1 MTRALAVR
9 RHAEGDQQREL
20 PAGTRIFLGSLLGAL
35 GGVAVSFVVLW
46 QAATLIGWDLAALF
60 YLCTTWWA
68 LGRLDADGS
77 HRVAVRQDP
86 SVASSELVLIVA
98 AIACLGGVG
107 LALVRAGQIG
117 GDTKAFLIVLGVA
130 SVVASWATVHTIFT
144 LRYARLYYS
153 GQPGGIDFNE
163 HAPPSY
169 LDFAYVAFT
178 IGMTFQ
184 VSDTDLTTHEIRRT
198 ALRHALLSYLFGV
211 VIIGMMINIV
221 ASLLK

>member
-1 MTRALAVR
+1 MPASLRIVTGSGLGIAV
-9 RHAEGDQQREL
+9 GV
-20 PAGTRIFLGSLLGAL
+20 TISFLT
-35 GGVAVSFVVLW
+35 VW
-46 QAATLIGWDLAALF
+46 QAAVLIGWDAAAIF
-60 YLCTTWWA
+60 YLGTTWWTV
-68 LGRLDADGS
+68 GRLDAEDS
-77 HRVAVRQDP
+77 KRSAVRQDP
-86 SVASSELVLIVA
+86 SVPASELVLILA

-107 LALVRAGQIG
+107 LALVKAGQVG
-117 GDTKAFLIVLGVA
+117 GDTKAYLIVLAVA

-144 LRYARLYYS
+144 LRYARLYYA
-153 GQPGGIDFNE
+153 GRAGGIDFNE
-163 HAPPSY
+163 QAAPSY

-198 ALRHALLSYLFGV
+198 ALRHALVSYLFGA